1 MKINHDELKSIY
13 RKYLEE
19 NKPGQRNNCPSAD
32 DMLHL
37 VRSKLSTRQKKQILS
52 HIQECTSCSSE
63 VKVLMGILK
72 EENNFI
78 HRINDL
84 QDKNNSRIKTKK
96 SFLRPFHFSRK
107 FISVP
112 VTALVL
118 LLALSFSLFLIFNE
132 HNYRGKNKDVIE
144 ITNPKKKIIIY
155 ENTINLKWN
164 AVPGTEFYEAV
175 LFDQS
180 LFPIWES
187 DKLTT
192 NSTILPPEAQKKL
205 QDKATYFLLVT
216 GTKKSGEKIES
227 YLKEFKVFIK
237 HLEN

>member
-1 MKINHDELKSIY
+1 MKINNDELKSIY
-13 RKYLEE
+13 RTYLEE

-37 VRSKLSTRQKKQILS
+37 VRSKLSIRQKKQLLS
-52 HIQECTSCSSE
+52 HIKECTSCSNE
-63 VKVLMGILK
+63 VKILIGILK
-72 EENNFI
+72 EEKNFI
-78 HRINDL
+78 NQISDL
-84 QDKNNSRIKTKK
+84 QDKNNSRTKTRK

-112 VTALVL
+112 VTVLVL
-118 LLALSFSLFLIFNE
+118 LFALSFSLFLIFNE

-155 ENTINLKWN
+155 ENTINLKWK
-164 AVPGTEFYEAV
+164 AVPGTEFYKAV

-187 DKLTT
+187 DKLLT
-192 NSTILPPEAQKKL
+192 NSAVLPPEAQKNMR
-205 QDKATYFLLVT
+205 DKETYFLLIT

-227 YLKEFKVFIK
+227 HLKEFKVFIK
-237 HLEN
+237 HLKN